1 MSSRRTFLRNLLVL
15 SASATLLPGRAAA
28 ALSTLF
34 HPEGASSAAELTAAS
49 FSRCRGATFTL
60 RAADGRAQSVVL
72 ADVQTYDRGPA
83 LENFSLHFNG
93 GAASA
98 LPQGIHQFAHP
109 EIGRFEL
116 FVVAR
121 RLDDKVVGYEAV
133 INRLVA

>member
-15 SASATLLPGRAAA
+15 SASASLLSGRAAA
-28 ALSTLF
+28 AFSTLLQ
-34 HPEGASSAAELTAAS
+34 PEGAASVAELTAAN

-72 ADVQTYDRGPA
+72 ADVQAYDRGPA

-93 GAASA
+93 GAASE

-121 RLDDKVVGYEAV
+121 RNGNSVVSYEAV

>member
-1 MSSRRTFLRNLLVL
+1 MSSRRAFLRNLWVF
-15 SASATLLPGRAAA
+15 SASASLLSGRAAA
-28 ALSTLF
+28 AFSTLF
-34 HPEGASSAAELTAAS
+34 QSKGAASAAELTVVD

-93 GAASA
+93 GVASE

-109 EIGRFEL
+109 EIGRIEL

-121 RLDDKVVGYEAV
+121 RIDNSVVSYEAV